1 MDRMVYREIENG
13 ERISEAEFAALLA
26 QLDDTHAASIDDG
39 FQQLCRNLDELR
51 RRDERKSN

>member
-1 MDRMVYREIENG
+1 MDKMVYREIEDG

-26 QLDDTHAASIDDG
+26 LLDDTNTASIDDG

>member
-1 MDRMVYREIENG
+1 MDKMVYREIEDG
-13 ERISEAEFAALLA
+13 ERINEADFAALLA
-26 QLDDTHAASIDDG
+26 LLDDTDAASIDDG